1 METWKTSGIYH
12 GQNLARVQTGFGVK
26 LHRYIN
32 KSQDTGILDLP
43 SLQQSREFNI
53 F

>member
-1 METWKTSGIYH
+1 MGKRS
-12 GQNLARVQTGFGVK
+12 RVQTGFAVK